1 MVKWN
6 TVEHQGSW
14 HWYNDKRL
22 RLQSRINTLKKL
34 NRRYDSFKMI
44 QVKLRQLK
52 LETSLVWKMAQ
63 STSRTLTRPWR
74 KYASPP
80 AGVTHLNGH
89 LSRVDSVPRWNL
101 NLEPGFSDFQMLLT
115 LTTLWC
121 INYHETYT
129 QLNRLQKCSI
139 QIFLSVFFDCCCF
152 MIVLSTAFGKECES
166 FVFFKIFSFFLMP
179 FWSIVWLKQTEKENS
194 Q

>member
-1 MVKWN
+1 MVVTFNTKLWRRMWCWLSTILRSVITRWSCVCPVNHLFALANRKKSYANTVEWDQWWN

-121 INYHETYT
+121 IN
-129 QLNRLQKCSI
+129 
-139 QIFLSVFFDCCCF
+139 
-152 MIVLSTAFGKECES
+152 
-166 FVFFKIFSFFLMP
+166 
-179 FWSIVWLKQTEKENS
+179 
-194 Q
+194 